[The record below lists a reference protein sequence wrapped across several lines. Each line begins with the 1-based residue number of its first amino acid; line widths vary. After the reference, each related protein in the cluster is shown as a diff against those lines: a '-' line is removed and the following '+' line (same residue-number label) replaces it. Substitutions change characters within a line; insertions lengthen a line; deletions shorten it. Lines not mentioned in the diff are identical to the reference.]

1 MLPFLFILLHL
12 LHSRLLL
19 PTLSFVPLPMA
30 LPCAQLSFLSF
41 IVISIGQ
48 RAGLGVP
55 FHQYT
60 SPSFGHSVFLY
71 HEAVHIPSIFFS
83 SPPHLQPQSIVHLRS
98 HHLQHS
104 TDHPHQTRT
113 PRYLS
118 HSATPLSRHLNHI
131 LYSLS
136 HLSDHSVFCLLVRFY
151 FELCKMW
158 MLLSLR
164 CTNAVPPLFAV
175 AQLSRMVF
183 CAECTF
189 IPVSVSFLPFSRLY
203 DFPRRCSCSFCPHLT
218 PLLYPPDSRPKSE
231 HVLEAVSIE
240 LFWLSF
246 CHLSI
251 SVLPP

>member
-1 MLPFLFILLHL
+1 MLFLLVNE
-12 LHSRLLL
+12 RAWAC
-19 PTLSFVPLPMA
+19 LS
-30 LPCAQLSFLSF
+30 
-41 IVISIGQ
+41 ISIHHHP
-48 RAGLGVP
+48 LD
-55 FHQYT
+55 
-60 SPSFGHSVFLY
+60 
-71 HEAVHIPSIFFS
+71 IPSSYITKPYTFLQFFFP

-189 IPVSVSFLPFSRLY
+189 SPVSVSFLPFSRLY

-218 PLLYPPDSRPKSE
+218 PLLYPPDSRPKE

-246 CHLSI
+246 RHLSI
-251 SVLPP
+251 SVPPP